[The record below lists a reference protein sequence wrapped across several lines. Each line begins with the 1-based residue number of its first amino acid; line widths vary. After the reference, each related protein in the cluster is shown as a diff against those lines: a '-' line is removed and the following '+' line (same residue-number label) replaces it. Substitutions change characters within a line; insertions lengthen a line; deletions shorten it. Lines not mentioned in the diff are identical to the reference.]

1 MNKKLITLLTAGLIG
16 INVFAQKPKIKP
28 TGYIKL
34 GYVPERTY
42 FQEYKNQ
49 WTVEEKVGLR
59 LNFKKFS
66 LESSFKQTNF
76 SKKNTLFF
84 NPMNQKYT
92 FDVELKRKNF
102 SLFFNHYCF
111 HPVDNESFYILSD
124 WKYYK
129 MNYTDLTE
137 MGIKFEW

>member
-34 GYVPERTY
+34 GYIPERTY
-42 FQEYKNQ
+42 FQEYKNE
-49 WTVEEKVGLR
+49 WMMEEKVGLR

-76 SKKNTLFF
+76 NQKDGLFF
-84 NPMNQKYT
+84 NPINQKYT
-92 FDVELKRKNF
+92 FDAVLKRKNF

-111 HPVDNESFYILSD
+111 HPVDSNPFYVKSN
-124 WKYYK
+124 WREYT

-137 MGIKFEW
+137 FGIKFEW